1 MKWFHDENVSI
12 KMKFTPT
19 IKLISSDDSFENRWM
34 NVPVK
39 TASMT
44 LSINLDANMNA
55 RINKF
60 AD

>member
-1 MKWFHDENVSI
+1 MKWFHEENVSI

-19 IKLISSDDSFENRWM
+19 IKLISSDDSLENRWM

-39 TASMT
+39 RASMI

-55 RINKF
+55 RINKS